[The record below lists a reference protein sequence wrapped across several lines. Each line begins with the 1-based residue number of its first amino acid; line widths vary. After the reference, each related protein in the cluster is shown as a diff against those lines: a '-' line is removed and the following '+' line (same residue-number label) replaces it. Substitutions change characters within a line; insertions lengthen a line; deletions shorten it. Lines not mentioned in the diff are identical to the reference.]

1 MRGVTAPQRTVF
13 QPPIWELSNRSGV
26 GGAPLSTVLGWV
38 DFGGPRCRCASGA
51 LSKYGFVM
59 DDEHGATE
67 FGLVGEVPY
76 YATIFTTR
84 MTNNLDGYEEMAD
97 RMAELVSAR
106 EGFLGMQS
114 ARGDD
119 GLGITV
125 CYWRTEEDIT
135 AWRTDLEHENAQD
148 EGRSR
153 WYAQYTGEVARVD
166 RTIEFRRPN

>member
-1 MRGVTAPQRTVF
+1 M
-13 QPPIWELSNRSGV
+13 
-26 GGAPLSTVLGWV
+26 
-38 DFGGPRCRCASGA
+38 
-51 LSKYGFVM
+51 SKYGFTM
-59 DDEHGATE
+59 NDEHAATE

-84 MTNNLDGYEEMAD
+84 MTSNLDGYEETAD

-135 AWRTDLEHENAQD
+135 AWRSDLEHENAQD
-148 EGRSR
+148 EGRGR
-153 WYAQYTGEVARVD
+153 WYAQYTVEVARVD
-166 RTIEFRRPN
+166 RTIEFKRPS

>member
-1 MRGVTAPQRTVF
+1 MGRHRNPRCRYA
-13 QPPIWELSNRSGV
+13 SG
-26 GGAPLSTVLGWV
+26 PLST
-38 DFGGPRCRCASGA
+38 
-51 LSKYGFVM
+51 YGFVM
-59 DDEHGATE
+59 NDGHETTE

-84 MTNNLDGYEEMAD
+84 MTSDVDGYEETAD

-106 EGFLGMQS
+106 KGFLGMQS

-125 CYWRTEEDIT
+125 CYWRTEEDII
-135 AWRTDLEHENAQD
+135 AWRADLEHKNAQD

-153 WYAQYTGEVARVD
+153 WYAQYTVEVARVD
-166 RTIEFRRPN
+166 RTIEFRPSS

>member
-38 DFGGPRCRCASGA
+38 DSEVPRCRYASGA

-59 DDEHGATE
+59 DDEHRATK

-135 AWRTDLEHENAQD
+135 AWRADLEHENAQD

-153 WYAQYTGEVARVD
+153 WYAQYTVEVARVD
-166 RTIEFRRPN
+166 RTIEFRRPS

>member
-1 MRGVTAPQRTVF
+1 MQEVLFRVGLKIFQAIWPQCD
-13 QPPIWELSNRSGV
+13 I
-26 GGAPLSTVLGWV
+26 STVGRGKGANPEATSRYQRN
-38 DFGGPRCRCASGA
+38 DNASGA

-59 DDEHGATE
+59 NDEHGVAE
-67 FGLVGEVPY
+67 VGLVGEVPY

-84 MTNNLDGYEEMAD
+84 MTSNLDGYEETAD

-135 AWRTDLEHENAQD
+135 AWRNDLEHENAQD

-153 WYAQYTGEVARVD
+153 WYAQYTVEVARVD
-166 RTIEFRRPN
+166 RTIEFRRPS

>member
-1 MRGVTAPQRTVF
+1 M
-13 QPPIWELSNRSGV
+13 N
-26 GGAPLSTVLGWV
+26 
-38 DFGGPRCRCASGA
+38 
-51 LSKYGFVM
+51 
-59 DDEHGATE
+59 DEHGATE
-67 FGLVGEVPY
+67 SGLVGEVPY

-135 AWRTDLEHENAQD
+135 AWRNDLEHENAQD

-153 WYAQYTGEVARVD
+153 WYAQYTVEVARVD
-166 RTIEFRRPN
+166 RAIEFRRPS

>member
-1 MRGVTAPQRTVF
+1 MNDGHET
-13 QPPIWELSNRSGV
+13 
-26 GGAPLSTVLGWV
+26 
-38 DFGGPRCRCASGA
+38 
-51 LSKYGFVM
+51 
-59 DDEHGATE
+59 TE

-84 MTNNLDGYEEMAD
+84 MTSDVDGYEETAD

-106 EGFLGMQS
+106 KGFLGMQS

-125 CYWRTEEDIT
+125 CYWRTEEDII
-135 AWRTDLEHENAQD
+135 AWRADLEHKNAQD

-153 WYAQYTGEVARVD
+153 WYAQYTVEVARVD
-166 RTIEFRRPN
+166 RTIEFRPSS